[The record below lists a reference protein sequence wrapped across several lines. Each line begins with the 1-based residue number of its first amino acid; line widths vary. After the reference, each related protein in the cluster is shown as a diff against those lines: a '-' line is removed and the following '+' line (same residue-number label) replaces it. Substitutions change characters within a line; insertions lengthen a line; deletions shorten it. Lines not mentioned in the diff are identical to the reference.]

1 MRLLAV
7 DPSIRSPGVA
17 LFEGGTLIAAA
28 VLKVPPAEPMAL
40 RAALAARA
48 VVGWATLP
56 ASQVGFAVGIDAV
69 VVEWPQWYAAGK
81 SQGDPNDLA
90 GLAGVGAAVA
100 ALLPYAE
107 VRAPVPRDWI
117 GGLPKSRTGDPW
129 ASPRGA
135 RVRARLTPAELALVP
150 KSHDAIDAV
159 GLGLWAVGRFQRAR
173 VFPGAT

>member
-1 MRLLAV
+1 MILLAA

-17 LFEGGTLIAAA
+17 LFADDVLIAAA
-28 VLKVPPAEPMAL
+28 ALEVPPAEPMAL

-48 VVGWATLP
+48 IVGWSAVRHVR
-56 ASQVGFAVGIDAV
+56 QVDLV
-69 VVEWPQWYAAGK
+69 VVEWPQWYATGK

-117 GGLPKSRTGDPW
+117 GGLPKSTRGDPW

-135 RVRARLTPAELALVP
+135 RVRSRLSAAEIELVP
-150 KSHDAIDAV
+150 AQHDAIDAV
-159 GLGLWAVGRFQRAR
+159 GLGLWALGRFERRR
-173 VFPGAT
+173 VLPGAT